1 MPLKIIRQDITK
13 IECDAIVNPS
23 NRYLYPGGGADL
35 SIHKA
40 AGPELLKACEALGG
54 CKIGKAKITPAFNLP
69 CKYVIHTARPNWYS
83 FKNPKKVLIS
93 CYEECLNLA
102 KENNCESVAFPLIS
116 AGSYGFPKEEALKIA
131 TRVISDFLFTN
142 EMLVYLV
149 VYDKA
154 AFHISEKF
162 FCDVQ
167 SYIDNNYV
175 SAHAESEDRFDNC
188 YSESLSEPNF
198 CERRERAVAERRAL
212 AEEES
217 AMLESVNAAPMP
229 CASMPAPSLDDMLR
243 NMDKGFAETLFTT

>member
-69 CKYVIHTARPNWYS
+69 CKYVIHTAGPNWYS
-83 FKNPKKVLIS
+83 LKNPKKELIS

-154 AFHISEKF
+154 AFHIRKKS
-162 FCDVQ
+162 
-167 SYIDNNYV
+167 
-175 SAHAESEDRFDNC
+175 
-188 YSESLSEPNF
+188 
-198 CERRERAVAERRAL
+198 
-212 AEEES
+212 S
-217 AMLESVNAAPMP
+217 AMFSHILTITMYRHTPKVKIDLIIVILN
-229 CASMPAPSLDDMLR
+229 L
-243 NMDKGFAETLFTT
+243 